1 MALEGSFSRVALVIS
16 PTVVFYTL
24 QDRLASRIM
33 ENESRILVCHFLR
46 GLWASLLPTPL
57 PSAIVVSQLFASREL
72 QCFLVNTVANVH
84 QVGLLQEN

>member
-1 MALEGSFSRVALVIS
+1 MVLDNGFGGVLLTGGVGDFSNCGV
-16 PTVVFYTL
+16 YTL

-57 PSAIVVSQLFASREL
+57 P
-72 QCFLVNTVANVH
+72 
-84 QVGLLQEN
+84 